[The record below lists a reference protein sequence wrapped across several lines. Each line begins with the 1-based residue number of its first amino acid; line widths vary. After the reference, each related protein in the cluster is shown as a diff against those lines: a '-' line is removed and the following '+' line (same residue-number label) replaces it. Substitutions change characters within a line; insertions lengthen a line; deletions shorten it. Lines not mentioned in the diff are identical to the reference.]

1 MDTLLYF
8 DFYALK
14 PTLFI
19 KKQDF
24 MRTYLGS
31 FLSLITIIFIFI
43 IFIFIIFCFINDT
56 GLTVLYDK
64 NYKNLNNIDLNLS
77 KIIFFYR
84 INSKNGESVDKRLL
98 RTYPYL
104 TIDTSTGTKYELL
117 KEIKCDLDKLVK
129 TNQQYKTLL
138 NFDISGFNCVT
149 FRNNSDA
156 ILSRRSSPFKNS
168 YINLFVSKCQN
179 NTNLNITDCFNE
191 NQINEFIE
199 NNSIYINLFLESVE
213 IDHHNYSY
221 PLNKKYYQNSLS
233 ISKDFIFSYTYFWR
247 KIEYY
252 TQNSL
257 ILFNYLF
264 HNSSFFLD
272 GSIKDKD
279 IYSTNANF
287 YVEKTIGRIQF
298 LITVEYADSYV
309 RKYRTL
315 LDSFTI
321 LIAGFNLI
329 TELCRKLNFLLTKSF
344 YYCSIIEPIITNSRP
359 KTFKKN
365 ISIKNP
371 IISNHL
377 SMTPS
382 LSCSKAKLNKNK
394 SLRNNNPLLIL
405 NNQTTPLKYIPS
417 FHNNLDD
424 IFDPMKIDITNILT
438 DIQTQKIREDIKF
451 LDNIYFFFRKLFHSN
466 NKKQMYLQR
475 LEELLHEELSLDYLF
490 KEFKR
495 IKNFLNKDYQNF
507 QTDNWNIISKNQFSI
522 NVSSIKHM

>member
-56 GLTVLYDK
+56 GLIVLYDK

-77 KIIFFYR
+77 KNIFFYR

-104 TIDTSTGTKYELL
+104 TIDTSTGTQYELL

-149 FRNNSDA
+149 FQNNSDA
-156 ILSRRSSPFKNS
+156 ILLRSNSPFKNS

-272 GSIKDKD
+272 TSIQDKD

-321 LIAGFNLI
+321 LITGFNLI
-329 TELCRKLNFLLTKSF
+329 TELFRKLNFLLTKSF

-475 LEELLHEELSLDYLF
+475 LEELLHEELSIDYLF

>member
-77 KIIFFYR
+77 KNIFFYR

-104 TIDTSTGTKYELL
+104 TIETSTGTQYELL

-149 FRNNSDA
+149 FQNNSDA
-156 ILSRRSSPFKNS
+156 ILLRSNSPFKNS

-272 GSIKDKD
+272 TSIKDKD

-321 LIAGFNLI
+321 LITGFNLI
-329 TELCRKLNFLLTKSF
+329 TELFRKLNFLLTKSF

>member
-1 MDTLLYF
+1 M
-8 DFYALK
+8 
-14 PTLFI
+14 
-19 KKQDF
+19 
-24 MRTYLGS
+24 
-31 FLSLITIIFIFI
+31 
-43 IFIFIIFCFINDT
+43 NDT
-56 GLTVLYDK
+56 GLTILYDK
-64 NYKNLNNIDLNLS
+64 TYNNLNNIDLNLS
-77 KIIFFYR
+77 KIIFFYQ

-104 TIDTSTGTKYELL
+104 TIATSTGTKYELL

-129 TNQQYKTLL
+129 ANQQYKTLL

-149 FRNNSDA
+149 FQNNSDA
-156 ILSRRSSPFKNS
+156 IISRRSSPFKNS

-179 NTNLNITDCFNE
+179 DTQLNITDCFNE

-272 GSIKDKD
+272 TSIKDKD

-321 LIAGFNLI
+321 LITGFNLI
-329 TELCRKLNFLLTKSF
+329 TELFRKLNFLLTKSF

-522 NVSSIKHM
+522 NVSSIKNM

>member
-56 GLTVLYDK
+56 GLIVLYDK

-77 KIIFFYR
+77 KNIFFYR

-104 TIDTSTGTKYELL
+104 TIETSTGTQYELL

-149 FRNNSDA
+149 FQNNSDA
-156 ILSRRSSPFKNS
+156 ILLRSNSPFKNS

-272 GSIKDKD
+272 TSIKDKD

-321 LIAGFNLI
+321 LITGFNLI
-329 TELCRKLNFLLTKSF
+329 TELFRKLNFLLTKSF

-424 IFDPMKIDITNILT
+424 IFDPMKMDITNILT

-475 LEELLHEELSLDYLF
+475 LEELLHEELSIDYLF

>member
-56 GLTVLYDK
+56 GLIVLYDK

-77 KIIFFYR
+77 KNIFFYR

-104 TIDTSTGTKYELL
+104 TIDTSTGTQYELL

-149 FRNNSDA
+149 FQNNSDA
-156 ILSRRSSPFKNS
+156 ILLRSNSPFKNS

-272 GSIKDKD
+272 TSIQDKD

-321 LIAGFNLI
+321 LITGFNLI
-329 TELCRKLNFLLTKSF
+329 TELFRKLNFLLTKSF

-424 IFDPMKIDITNILT
+424 IFDPMKMDITNILT

-475 LEELLHEELSLDYLF
+475 LEELLHEELSIDYLF

>member
-56 GLTVLYDK
+56 GLIVLYDK

-77 KIIFFYR
+77 KNIFFYR

-199 NNSIYINLFLESVE
+199 NNSIYINFFLESVE

-233 ISKDFIFSYTYFWR
+233 IPKDFIFSYKYFWR
-247 KIEYY
+247 KIDYY

-321 LIAGFNLI
+321 
-329 TELCRKLNFLLTKSF
+329 
-344 YYCSIIEPIITNSRP
+344 
-359 KTFKKN
+359 
-365 ISIKNP
+365 
-371 IISNHL
+371 
-377 SMTPS
+377 
-382 LSCSKAKLNKNK
+382 
-394 SLRNNNPLLIL
+394 
-405 NNQTTPLKYIPS
+405 
-417 FHNNLDD
+417 
-424 IFDPMKIDITNILT
+424 
-438 DIQTQKIREDIKF
+438 
-451 LDNIYFFFRKLFHSN
+451 
-466 NKKQMYLQR
+466 
-475 LEELLHEELSLDYLF
+475 
-490 KEFKR
+490 
-495 IKNFLNKDYQNF
+495 
-507 QTDNWNIISKNQFSI
+507 
-522 NVSSIKHM
+522 